1 MLPLRPIL
9 RLATVWCVI
18 GTCILVL
25 PASAQTLDERFAA
38 GNRAYQDKQ
47 YTTALQSYTE
57 LRDRFSVGDPA
68 LHFNLG
74 NTYFHLKQLGRAV
87 LSYKRALASAPSGEL
102 EQAIRNNLTMT
113 VESLLERHRKDVSKS
128 VTVLD
133 ETHGV
138 AYSLFHLVSANTLAW
153 IFLPTW
159 TLMFLALL
167 LRYVVAEGIRKRL
180 TTAAVIVALPA
191 FSSGALLLG
200 NLSTQTSVVR
210 GVIVERSVRIREG
223 RQADATMTDVP
234 EGLEVQI
241 VDDSDPQE
249 TEIQLSNGK
258 QGWLPAGA
266 VEKI

>member
-1 MLPLRPIL
+1 MFSLRPIL
-9 RLATVWCVI
+9 RLVMAWCVM
-18 GTCILVL
+18 GACTLAL
-25 PASAQTLDERFAA
+25 PASAQTLNERFSA

-47 YTTALQSYTE
+47 YSMALQSYTE
-57 LRDRFSVGDPA
+57 LRDRFSVDDPA

-74 NTYFHLKQLGRAV
+74 NTYFQLKQLGRAV
-87 LSYKRALASAPSGEL
+87 LSYKRALASAPSDDL

-153 IFLPTW
+153 VFLPTW
-159 TLMFLALL
+159 MLMFLALL
-167 LRYVVAEGIRKRL
+167 LRYVMPEDMRKRL
-180 TTAAVIVALPA
+180 MTVAVIVALPA
-191 FSSGALLLG
+191 FASGALLLG

-234 EGLEVQI
+234 EGLEVRI

-249 TEIQLSNGK
+249 TEVRLSNGK